1 MLNIKIKKS
10 SGQKLAGRLFKLTT
24 TNFSL
29 RSLGDLAV
37 EVSRSLLMNAY
48 SSHIRLCESQLALTK
63 RFESCFN

>member
-10 SGQKLAGRLFKLTT
+10 SGQELVGRLFRLITT
-24 TNFSL
+24 IFSL
-29 RSLGDLAV
+29 RSLGDLAM
-37 EVSRSLLMNAY
+37 EVSRPPLMNAY